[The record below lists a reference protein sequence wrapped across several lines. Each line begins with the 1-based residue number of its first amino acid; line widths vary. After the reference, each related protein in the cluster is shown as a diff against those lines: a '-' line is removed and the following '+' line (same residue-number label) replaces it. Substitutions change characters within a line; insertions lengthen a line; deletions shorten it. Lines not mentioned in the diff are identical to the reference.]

1 MNLHK
6 ANTNQRKNE
15 VTLLISE
22 NIDVKTRNIIRGGNA
37 QCILPYEVNLAN
49 SSNIRC
55 SYSP

>member
-6 ANTNQRKNE
+6 ANTNKKQKE
-15 VTLLISE
+15 ITSLISE

-37 QCILPYEVNLAN
+37 QCILPNEVNLAN
-49 SSNIRC
+49 SGNIRC